1 MASGSCD
8 GVDLVD
14 RHGLAKQAWVGYNS
28 DLPGGQSFSAWQ
40 YLSGRGAARLARTVR
55 VGEVGG
61 SNPLAPT
68 VLRL

>member
-1 MASGSCD
+1 MDQGSR
-8 GVDLVD
+8 G
-14 RHGLAKQAWVGYNS
+14 GLAKQGGVGYNS
-28 DLPGGQSFSAWQ
+28 GLPGGQGFSAWQ

-68 VLRL
+68 EKH